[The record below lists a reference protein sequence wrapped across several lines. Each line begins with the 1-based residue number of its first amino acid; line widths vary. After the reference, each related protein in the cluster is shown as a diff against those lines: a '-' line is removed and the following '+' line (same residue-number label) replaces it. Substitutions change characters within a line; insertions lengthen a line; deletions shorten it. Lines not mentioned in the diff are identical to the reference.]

1 MAVKTIAGAQVNV
14 SEEGYLEDMNQ
25 WNEDVAKELASEVG
39 IELTDKHF
47 EVLNYLREKTE
58 AGEALT
64 IRKVGKSGITD
75 IKGLYKLFPKGPLK
89 FSSKIAGI
97 PKPASSHP

>member
-1 MAVKTIAGAQVNV
+1 MAEKTIAGKQINV
-14 SEEGYLEDMNQ
+14 TDDGYLEDMSQ
-25 WNEDVAKELASEVG
+25 WNEDVAKEIANEIG

-47 EVLNYLREKTE
+47 EVLNYLREKSA
-58 AGEALT
+58 AGEALS
-64 IRKVGKSGITD
+64 IRSVGKSGVVD

-97 PKPASSHP
+97 PKPTSCV

>member
-1 MAVKTIAGAQVNV
+1 MEVQTIAGAQVNV
-14 SEEGYLEDMNQ
+14 SDDGYLEDMSQ
-25 WNEDVAKELASEVG
+25 WNQDIAREIASEIG

-47 EVLNYLREKTE
+47 DVINYLREKTE

-64 IRKVGKSGITD
+64 IRKVGKSGVVD
-75 IKGLYKLFPKGPLK
+75 IKGLYKLFLKGPLK

-97 PKPASSHP
+97 PKPTSCV

>member
-1 MAVKTIAGAQVNV
+1 MAVKTIAGVQVNV
-14 SEEGYLEDMNQ
+14 SDDGYLEDMTQ
-25 WNEDVAKELASEVG
+25 WNKEIAKEIAKEIG

-47 EVLNYLREKTE
+47 EVLNYLREKTS

-64 IRKVGKSGITD
+64 IRKVGKSGIVD
-75 IKGLYKLFPKGPLK
+75 IKELYVLFPKGPLK

-97 PKPASSHP
+97 PKPTSCV

>member
-1 MAVKTIAGAQVNV
+1 MPTKTIAGVQLNV
-14 SEEGYLEDMNQ
+14 SEDGYLEDMNQ
-25 WNEDVAKELASEVG
+25 WNKEIAKEIAKELN

-47 EVLNYLREKTE
+47 EVIEYLREQTK

-75 IKGLYKLFPKGPLK
+75 IKELYTLFPKGPLK

-97 PKPASSHP
+97 PKPTSCV